1 MFEFLAIVGFMVL
14 FGAFVVFLAKLFFA
28 LVLLPIKLG
37 FWLCKGLLALVILI
51 PIILISFGA
60 VSVVFPVILVI
71 AALPILVVVGGAV
84 LLAKL
89 IA

>member
-1 MFEFLAIVGFMVL
+1 MVFLV
-14 FGAFVVFLAKLFFA
+14 GAFVIFLAKLFFA

-37 FWLCKGLLALVILI
+37 FWFLKGLLALVFLI
-51 PIILISFGA
+51 PIMLISFGA
-60 VSVVFPVILVI
+60 VSVVVPVVLGL
-71 AALPILVVVGGAV
+71 AALPILIVVGGAV